1 MNWEDHPASDAT
13 DPVDGGEPIVYWW
26 EDMRPAEVC
35 ELVKRAY
42 ERGVARGAREYADAL
57 LGCYERGVAR
67 GAREFTDAL
76 LDCYDRAEEA
86 DERLQENYEWLER
99 VVDVINAQK
108 EALRA
113 VEYIQRIVVQAFGGV
128 SPFLLAQ
135 NEREK
140 REGYD
145 PVGGGGGH
153 GRSDLPYG
161 QGGGDD

>member
-42 ERGVARGAREYADAL
+42 A
-57 LGCYERGVAR
+57 RGVAR

-76 LDCYDRAEEA
+76 LDCYERAEEA
-86 DERLQENYEWLER
+86 DEQLQENYEWLER